1 MKFIF
6 PQNYKFITKL
16 LGIMD
21 YQTAIINLIWGGIV
35 FLIVNTIFKSLS
47 LKICLFI
54 IAMFP
59 MLIFSIVGINGD
71 NLISVVIYMS
81 KFIIKPKLLFYSR

>member
-6 PQNYKFITKL
+6 PQNYKFNTKL

-81 KFIIKPKLLFYSR
+81 KFIIKPKLLFYSK

>member
-6 PQNYKFITKL
+6 PQNYKFNTKL
-16 LGIMD
+16 FGLMD

-35 FLIVNTIFKSLS
+35 FLIINTIFKNLT

-59 MLIFSIVGINGD
+59 MLIFSIVGINGE

-81 KFIIKPKLLFYSR
+81 KFIIKPKLLFYSK

>member
-6 PQNYKFITKL
+6 PQNYQFNTKR

>member
-6 PQNYKFITKL
+6 PQNYKFNTKL

-71 NLISVVIYMS
+71 NLISVVMYMS

>member
-6 PQNYKFITKL
+6 PQNYKFNTKL

-21 YQTAIINLIWGGIV
+21 YQTAVINLIWGGIV

-71 NLISVVIYMS
+71 NLTCVVIYMS
-81 KFIIKPKLLFYSR
+81 KFIIKPKLLFYSK

>member
-6 PQNYKFITKL
+6 PQNYKFNTKL

-71 NLISVVIYMS
+71 NLICVVIYMS

>member
-6 PQNYKFITKL
+6 PQNYKFNTKL

-71 NLISVVIYMS
+71 NLISVVNYMS

>member
-6 PQNYKFITKL
+6 PQNYKFNTKL

-35 FLIVNTIFKSLS
+35 FLIVNTIFNSLS
-47 LKICLFI
+47 LKICLF
-54 IAMFP
+54 
-59 MLIFSIVGINGD
+59 LEYDVKT
-71 NLISVVIYMS
+71 L
-81 KFIIKPKLLFYSR
+81 LLFKQRHKRIFFILVYLYIICYKIMNSTDDS

>member
-6 PQNYKFITKL
+6 PQNYKFNTKL

-81 KFIIKPKLLFYSR
+81 KFIIKPKLLLYSR

>member
-6 PQNYKFITKL
+6 PQNYKFNTKL

-81 KFIIKPKLLFYSR
+81 KFIIKQKLLFYSR

>member
-6 PQNYKFITKL
+6 PQNYKFNTKL

>member
-6 PQNYKFITKL
+6 PQNYKFNTKL

-35 FLIVNTIFKSLS
+35 FLIVNTIFNSLS

-71 NLISVVIYMS
+71 NLISVVMYMS

>member
-6 PQNYKFITKL
+6 PQNYKFNTKL

-59 MLIFSIVGINGD
+59 MLIFSIGGINGD

>member
-6 PQNYKFITKL
+6 PQNYKFNTKL

-54 IAMFP
+54 NTI
-59 MLIFSIVGINGD
+59 IF
-71 NLISVVIYMS
+71 
-81 KFIIKPKLLFYSR
+81 